1 MANEKDDDVQK
12 TMENLQGDGKGPKL
26 QKNLDAFIDK
36 IAAPGPNEEAFFEE
50 RRRKGLGVG
59 LDENGN
65 LISERDRVDKKP
77 YTHENE

>member
-12 TMENLQGDGKGPKL
+12 SMEKLRADGKGSKL

-36 IAAPGPNEEAFFEE
+36 VAAPGPNEEAFFEE

-65 LISERDRVDKKP
+65 LISECDRVDKKP
-77 YTHENE
+77 PAHEDD